1 VFRLAG
7 IFPFCETSVGTF
19 ALQLAVVMEW
29 RAIHDVPALHILGG
43 LFFRLEWLDRR
54 RLLRELPVSPFL
66 LLLLV
71 LLPFLADRF
80 LKML

>member
-1 VFRLAG
+1 MA
-7 IFPFCETSVGTF
+7 
-19 ALQLAVVMEW
+19 W
-29 RAIHDVPALHILGG
+29 KAIHDVMALHILGV